1 MLTLKN
7 IRIMDTSEN
16 ILEILSKVSRLNWK
30 VTRSQ
35 IDFC

>member
-1 MLTLKN
+1 
-7 IRIMDTSEN
+7 MDTSEN

-35 IDFC
+35 IDFCKS